1 MLSFLLSL
9 KLFNVKSLLR
19 RVSSEE
25 KTIPVE
31 CGMPSKLTFKYAH
44 VEEGTNFVH
53 SAKHGKVLG
62 NKDKDLALTFTLK
75 DKDGRT
81 FTNVDSLKIETKLSD
96 ETVLELQTAYPTI
109 PQVELSQFAKINTK
123 RKRKLLN
130 YDNFQ

>member
-1 MLSFLLSL
+1 M
-9 KLFNVKSLLR
+9 LFNVKSLLR

>member
-1 MLSFLLSL
+1 M
-9 KLFNVKSLLR
+9 
-19 RVSSEE
+19 
-25 KTIPVE
+25 
-31 CGMPSKLTFKYAH
+31 
-44 VEEGTNFVH
+44 H